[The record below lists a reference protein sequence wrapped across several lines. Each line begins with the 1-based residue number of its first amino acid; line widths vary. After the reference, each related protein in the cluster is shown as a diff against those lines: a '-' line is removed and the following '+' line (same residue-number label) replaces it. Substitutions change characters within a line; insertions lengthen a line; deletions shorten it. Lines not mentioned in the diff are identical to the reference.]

1 MTERYKTKD
10 ILDAI
15 NIILNK
21 KETVSSANFKDKN
34 ENTLKL
40 TNEVKDIKKDFSN
53 VPKETEQII
62 LEAEKYLKK

>member
-21 KETVSSANFKDKN
+21 KEVVSSTNFKDKN

>member
-21 KETVSSANFKDKN
+21 KEAESSANFKDKN